1 MDRVDVMLEPVR
13 AFLIPIGAF
22 LPRLAF
28 AALILFGGFLVARA
42 LRFAVVKALR
52 AINLHV
58 VTERSG
64 LDGFLRRGGTE
75 IDTIDL
81 FGHLV
86 YWLVI
91 LIALNI
97 AFSSFGTNPV
107 TEMLLR
113 VTWFVPRVMVA
124 VLIIAFG
131 SYFARFIGNA
141 VITYCRSIDLRDGDV
156 LGKLAQYAIMAFV
169 IMIAIDHLDIGGT
182 VVRDAFLIVL
192 AGLVFAVALAFGLGG
207 RKWAAAL
214 LERWWPSNDPR

>member
-22 LPRLAF
+22 LPRLAL
-28 AALILFGGFLVARA
+28 AALILFGGFLFARA
-42 LRFAVVKALR
+42 ARFAIVKALR
-52 AINLHV
+52 AINFHV

-64 LDGFLRRGGTE
+64 LDGFLKKGGTE
-75 IDTIDL
+75 IDTTDL
-81 FGHLV
+81 LGHLA

-91 LIALNI
+91 LWALII
-97 AFSSFGTNPV
+97 AFNGLGLTSV
-107 TEMLLR
+107 TELLVR
-113 VTWFVPRVMVA
+113 VMWFVPRVVVA
-124 VLIIAFG
+124 LLIVAFG
-131 SYFARFIGNA
+131 SYFARFVGNA
-141 VITYCRSIDLRDGDV
+141 VITYCRGIDVRDADV

-192 AGLVFAVALAFGLGG
+192 AGLVLAVALAFGLGG

-214 LERWWPSNDPR
+214 LERWWPSDDPR